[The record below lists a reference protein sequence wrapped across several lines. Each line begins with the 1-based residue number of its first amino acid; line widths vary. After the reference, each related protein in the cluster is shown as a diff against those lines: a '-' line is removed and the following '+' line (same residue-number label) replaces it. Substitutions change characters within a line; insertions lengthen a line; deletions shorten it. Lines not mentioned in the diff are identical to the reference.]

1 MIDNKKFSGKKIT
14 GVVLTTDLD
23 EPYFINWVNNE
34 GEDLIEKSQTYI
46 KEVILKKLTSEN
58 YIEHFSSLYYFYHY
72 WLEEIKMNGQI
83 KPDEI
88 INTIID
94 ECDNLQKDD
103 KGKIIK
109 EKEFPSFILDFFR
122 NIRFEMKQVKKNV
135 EKNRILNKYDDENY
149 FNEKLNEILKEEI
162 DNYLDINNYESD
174 DEEEE

>member
-1 MIDNKKFSGKKIT
+1 MIDNNKFSGKKIT

-23 EPYFINWVNNE
+23 EPYFINWENNE
-34 GEDLIEKSQTYI
+34 GVDLIEKSQTYI
-46 KEVILKKLTSEN
+46 KEVILKKLTLEN

-72 WLEEIKMNGQI
+72 WLEEIKMNRQI

-88 INTIID
+88 IDQIID

-109 EKEFPSFILDFFR
+109 EFPSFISEFFH
-122 NIRFEMKQVKKNV
+122 NIKFEIKQVKKNV

-149 FNEKLNEILKEEI
+149 FNEKLYEILEETVN
-162 DNYLDINNYESD
+162 NYLDINNYESD